1 MWQNSGSAFSRK
13 MGTLVEKIRVIMD
26 GNQNETSAEEKEND
40 LDSEEDVFVQRA
52 SVNHI
57 KI

>member
-1 MWQNSGSAFSRK
+1 